1 LFLNFLAIF
10 VKKVIMGI
18 YTIKINEKTKAGK
31 NLVAFLKSLKDVV
44 SIKKVERSAAIDE
57 ALEDINQGR
66 TFSANDSKD
75 LLNQCLS

>member
-1 LFLNFLAIF
+1 MFLNFLAIF

>member
-1 LFLNFLAIF
+1 
-10 VKKVIMGI
+10 MGI